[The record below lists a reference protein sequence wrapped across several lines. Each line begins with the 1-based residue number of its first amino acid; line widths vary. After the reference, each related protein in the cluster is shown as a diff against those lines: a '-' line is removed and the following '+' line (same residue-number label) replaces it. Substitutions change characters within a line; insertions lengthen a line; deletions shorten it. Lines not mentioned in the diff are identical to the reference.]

1 MAAQGQIGARTPRTP
16 KVLGAKAVQI
26 NCDSRFNRDG
36 NRMKRGIRSPAW
48 INRLLQ
54 AAKLDNIKV
63 VRRVIV
69 SVVGATV
76 VLIGIALLVLPGP
89 AFVVI
94 PVGLAI
100 LATEYA
106 WARRWLR
113 KVRRIASD
121 VVSGKEQTASRSCV
135 NKPSRRAQ
143 ETCSRPRRRL
153 TGALGAIVSKG
164 ALRTPHTTAG
174 SKPESTI

>member
-1 MAAQGQIGARTPRTP
+1 MRSSI
-16 KVLGAKAVQI
+16 
-26 NCDSRFNRDG
+26 
-36 NRMKRGIRSPAW
+36 KRLFGRW
-48 INRLLQ
+48 H
-54 AAKLDNIKV
+54 LDNIKV

-76 VLIGIALLVLPGP
+76 LLTGIALLVLPGP

-94 PVGLAI
+94 PVGFAI

-121 VVSGKEQTASRSCV
+121 VVSGRK
-135 NKPSRRAQ
+135 
-143 ETCSRPRRRL
+143 
-153 TGALGAIVSKG
+153 
-164 ALRTPHTTAG
+164 RTPVPDPVLSGHPGEHEKHA
-174 SKPESTI
+174 PDRAED

>member
-1 MAAQGQIGARTPRTP
+1 MRSSI
-16 KVLGAKAVQI
+16 
-26 NCDSRFNRDG
+26 
-36 NRMKRGIRSPAW
+36 KRLFGRW
-48 INRLLQ
+48 H
-54 AAKLDNIKV
+54 LDNIKV

-76 VLIGIALLVLPGP
+76 LLIGIALLVLPGP

-113 KVRRIASD
+113 KVRQIASD
-121 VVSGKEQTASRSCV
+121 VVSGRKRTSVPDLVLSGHRGEHE
-135 NKPSRRAQ
+135 KRAAECAKHQ
-143 ETCSRPRRRL
+143 AHNP
-153 TGALGAIVSKG
+153 K
-164 ALRTPHTTAG
+164 
-174 SKPESTI
+174 

>member
-1 MAAQGQIGARTPRTP
+1 M
-16 KVLGAKAVQI
+16 
-26 NCDSRFNRDG
+26 RFSI
-36 NRMKRGIRSPAW
+36 KRLFSHW
-48 INRLLQ
+48 N
-54 AAKLDNIKV
+54 LDNIKV

-76 VLIGIALLVLPGP
+76 LLIGIALLVLPGP

-106 WARRWLR
+106 WARRWLT

-121 VVSGKEQTASRSCV
+121 VVSGRKRTAVPVPVLSGHRCEHE
-135 NKPSRRAQ
+135 KHAPDRA
-143 ETCSRPRRRL
+143 ED
-153 TGALGAIVSKG
+153 
-164 ALRTPHTTAG
+164 
-174 SKPESTI
+174 

>member
-1 MAAQGQIGARTPRTP
+1 MRSSI
-16 KVLGAKAVQI
+16 
-26 NCDSRFNRDG
+26 
-36 NRMKRGIRSPAW
+36 KRLFGRW
-48 INRLLQ
+48 H
-54 AAKLDNIKV
+54 LDNIKV

-76 VLIGIALLVLPGP
+76 LLIGIALLILPGP

-113 KVRRIASD
+113 KVRQIASD
-121 VVSGKEQTASRSCV
+121 VVSGRKRTSVPDLVLSGHRGEDE
-135 NKPSRRAQ
+135 KRAADRA
-143 ETCSRPRRRL
+143 ED
-153 TGALGAIVSKG
+153 
-164 ALRTPHTTAG
+164 
-174 SKPESTI
+174 